1 MVPLTIDDL
10 AAEGAALGL
19 SLPRDQLQRLLP
31 EVERLREAARLL
43 RELPLQSDDEP
54 STRFSPV

>member
-10 AAEGAALGL
+10 AAEAAALGL

-31 EVERLREAARLL
+31 EVEQLREAARLL

>member
-10 AAEGAALGL
+10 AAEAAALGL

-54 STRFSPV
+54 ATRFSPV

>member
-10 AAEGAALGL
+10 AAEAAALGL